1 MRVKVFVLEE
11 KEYKS
16 RGKGVLRI
24 VKFMISLVG
33 SPPFP

>member
-1 MRVKVFVLEE
+1 MKVFVLEE

-24 VKFMISLVG
+24 VKFMISLVD
-33 SPPFP
+33 SPSFP

>member
-1 MRVKVFVLEE
+1 MKVFVLEE

-24 VKFMISLVG
+24 VKFMISLAG
-33 SPPFP
+33 SPSFP

>member
-1 MRVKVFVLEE
+1 MKVFVLEE

-24 VKFMISLVG
+24 VKFMISFVG
-33 SPPFP
+33 SLSFP